1 MIYEGTSLDGKP
13 VRGEELT
20 VDLGGT
26 WITHRESHGYRS
38 TKIDPNTLDVI
49 EDDDMEEDNGES

>member
-1 MIYEGTSLDGKP
+1 MIYEGTSMSGKT

-20 VDLGGT
+20 VDLSGT
-26 WITHRESHGYRS
+26 WITHREKSGYRS

-49 EDDDMEEDNGES
+49 EDDMEEEGND

>member
-1 MIYEGTSLDGKP
+1 MIYEGTSMSGKT

-26 WITHRESHGYRS
+26 WITHRESGGYRS
-38 TKIDPNTLDVI
+38 TKIDPSTLYVI
-49 EDDDMEEDNGES
+49 EDDLEEEGND

>member
-1 MIYEGTSLDGKP
+1 MIYEGTSLDGKT

-26 WITHRESHGYRS
+26 WITHRESGGYRS
-38 TKIDPNTLDVI
+38 TKVDPGSVVAINQ
-49 EDDDMEEDNGES
+49 EDEE

>member
-1 MIYEGTSLDGKP
+1 MIYEGMSMSGKT

-20 VDLGGT
+20 VDLSGT
-26 WITHRESHGYRS
+26 WITHRGKSGYRS

-49 EDDDMEEDNGES
+49 EDDDMEDE

>member
-1 MIYEGTSLDGKP
+1 MIYEGISLDGKT

-26 WITHRESHGYRS
+26 WISHRESYGYRS

-49 EDDDMEEDNGES
+49 EDDDLEEDNGES

>member
-1 MIYEGTSLDGKP
+1 MIYEGTSLDGKI

-26 WITHRESHGYRS
+26 WITHRERSGYRS
-38 TKIDPNTLDVI
+38 TKVKPETVR
-49 EDDDMEEDNGES
+49 EVEEWSALPLES

>member
-1 MIYEGTSLDGKP
+1 MIYEGTSMSGKT

-26 WITHRESHGYRS
+26 WITHREKSGYSS
-38 TKIDPNTLDVI
+38 TKVDPGSVLAINQ
-49 EDDDMEEDNGES
+49 EDEE